1 MMKKKDREK
10 LSVAARVGALV
21 LAALILL
28 AFILQAFIV

>member
-1 MMKKKDREK
+1 MKRKDREK
-10 LSVAARVGALV
+10 LSAAARIGALV